1 MQDFY
6 KSNAI
11 ECNWKAIEY
20 SLNQSQKTLENWI
33 DSMIVQ
39 LIQSIKNQSNDNIRF
54 NLIDSAS

>member
-11 ECNWKAIEY
+11 ECNRKAIEY

-54 NLIDSAS
+54 N